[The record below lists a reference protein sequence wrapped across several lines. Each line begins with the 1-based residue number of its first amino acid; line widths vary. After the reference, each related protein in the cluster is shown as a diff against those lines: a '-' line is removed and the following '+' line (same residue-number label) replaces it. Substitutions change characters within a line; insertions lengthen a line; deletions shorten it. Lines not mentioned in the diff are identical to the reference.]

1 MRGLGAP
8 TAPTIGM
15 KSDPSLR
22 LPAACRLGMTGEKC
36 GPGKPAP
43 EEAGKD
49 AGATIRGGRALR

>member
-1 MRGLGAP
+1 
-8 TAPTIGM
+8 M